1 MKKKN
6 VVLPLATAIMLA
18 VSLNACA
25 GAQTIGGADAKT
37 GIAITET
44 QAAGNEGAGTEENMN
59 PSTAPAM
66 SESAVANDSQGS
78 SANTADIDA
87 AGIEAG
93 ASASAENG
101 GTGTDTDINAN
112 GQVTSPTPETRL
124 NSDQRTISYIDADT
138 AEQIALNHAG
148 MTADTVMGLN
158 SKLEADRYDAD
169 YDVTFIG
176 SDGAEYDYDIDAVS
190 GQIIKFG
197 VDNSKSRSMTG
208 YYIDASG
215 SVSGNGNNQPAPSTN
230 AQQAPITN
238 AQQTP
243 IANGQPAP
251 STNAQQT
258 PIAND
263 QPVPSTNAQQTPIA
277 NDQPAPSTNAQ
288 QTPIANTQPGPGTNS
303 QSGTAS
309 TLSRDQ
315 IISILSS
322 RVSGINS
329 RSIEIELDREHGR
342 MVYEGEFYADSVEY
356 EFVIDAYTGEVLEW
370 ERDYR

>member
-1 MKKKN
+1 MWHERLLLLTRTDVKLVRWRIWLMKKKN

-18 VSLNACA
+18 ASLNACA

-44 QAAGNEGAGTEENMN
+44 QAAGNEGAGTEGNMN
-59 PSTAPAM
+59 PSSAPAM
-66 SESAVANDSQGS
+66 SESAMANDSQGS
-78 SANTADIDA
+78 SANTADINA
-87 AGIEAG
+87 AGIEAD

-148 MTADTVMGLN
+148 MTADTVTGLY

-243 IANGQPAP
+243 IAN
-251 STNAQQT
+251 
-258 PIAND
+258 
-263 QPVPSTNAQQTPIA
+263 
-277 NDQPAPSTNAQ
+277 DQPAPSTNAQ

-322 RVSGINS
+322 RVSGINT
-329 RSIEIELDREHGR
+329 RSLEIELDREHGR
-342 MVYEGEFYADSVEY
+342 MVYEGEFYADAVEY
-356 EFVIDAYTGEVLEW
+356 EFVIDAYTGEVLKW
-370 ERDYR
+370 ERDHR